1 MQAVNG
7 AAGGGAAV
15 AETMRTVEDAGGGA
29 RTVTVSPLF
38 AEIYNGDEY
47 DDETD
52 DNNND

>member
-1 MQAVNG
+1 MRPGV
-7 AAGGGAAV
+7 AAV
-15 AETMRTVEDAGGGA
+15 VEAMRTVEGAGGGA
-29 RTVTVSPLF
+29 RTVTVSPFF